1 MNKKEKSIWRLM
13 YTRMLNV
20 SILVF
25 YSFVVMFE
33 VVKEPILDIKNSFM
47 SRVKTKRDM
56 RSIEKAMK
64 DTNLEHESVIN
75 GECNE

>member
-1 MNKKEKSIWRLM
+1 MNKQEKSIWHLM

-25 YSFVVMFE
+25 YSFIVMFE

-64 DTNLEHESVIN
+64 HTNLEHKSVIN
-75 GECNE
+75 GESNE